1 MSKCGE
7 KTEVYSRVCGYF
19 RPVANWNKGKKEEF
33 KDRKTF
39 KVTGVLLA
47 LFATATLFLLTGC
60 GHNVATFSK
69 GIRAVAGIN
78 PDTYTISIGI
88 DYGENVTIA
97 VKEKAEA
104 VFSGETTGGAGSTE
118 NASGEITTGSRLSI
132 QTGDQTN
139 GYVVELEKAKS
150 SQLNTQPPPEADSPV
165 SVGESDSPAL

>member
-19 RPVANWNKGKKEEF
+19 RPVSNWNKGKKEEF

-47 LFATATLFLLTGC
+47 LIATATLFLLTGC

-78 PDTYTISIGI
+78 PDTYTVSIGI

-104 VFSGETTGGAGSTE
+104 SYHGETTGNAGSGE
-118 NASGEITTGSRLSI
+118 ELSGEVVTGSRLELK
-132 QTGDQTN
+132 TGDQVT
-139 GYVVELEKAKS
+139 GYVVDFEEAK
-150 SQLNTQPPPEADSPV
+150 QKNNAAD
-165 SVGESDSPAL
+165 